1 MQSHR
6 GTRHCE
12 AEFNNIPLF
21 MKWEGL
27 YEQGCEARIPADE
40 AVKSSYGMMRA
51 NVVLH
56 RLSMRKR

>member
-1 MQSHR
+1 
-6 GTRHCE
+6 
-12 AEFNNIPLF
+12 
-21 MKWEGL
+21 MKREGL

>member
-1 MQSHR
+1 
-6 GTRHCE
+6 
-12 AEFNNIPLF
+12 
-21 MKWEGL
+21 MKREGL
-27 YEQGCEARIPADE
+27 YEQRCEARIPADE